1 MTLGQFIEH
10 MGNNAFYPL
19 FYFFILPVAALL
31 ANFMAKGEGHLSP
44 WCIFYSVLI
53 YLSVI
58 PGIFSI
64 LLNLYHM
71 FFEKRSIYD
80 MNMMVDVLPVI
91 SMVLT
96 LFLIKKNV
104 DFKEIPG
111 FGKLTGFVGSIAG
124 LMLVFFVLEKMH
136 LIVFSYLPIQW
147 LVIALVVAFIAIRL
161 FTKKAF
167 T

>member
-1 MTLGQFIEH
+1 
-10 MGNNAFYPL
+10 
-19 FYFFILPVAALL
+19 
-31 ANFMAKGEGHLSP
+31 
-44 WCIFYSVLI
+44 
-53 YLSVI
+53 
-58 PGIFSI
+58 
-64 LLNLYHM
+64 
-71 FFEKRSIYD
+71 
-80 MNMMVDVLPVI
+80 MNMMVDVLPLL
-91 SMVLT
+91 SMILT